1 MDNDLA
7 LHLSK
12 QLLWQAVLIPAPVI
26 GLALLCGFII
36 SLLQAVT
43 QLQDASLTAVPKI
56 LVVLLMLMLCGGWML
71 NHLVSFSR
79 NTLSNRPLV
88 LP

>member
-12 QLLWQAVLIPAPVI
+12 QLLWQALLIPAPVI
-26 GLALLCGFII
+26 GLALISSFIV
-36 SLLQAVT
+36 SLLQAAT
-43 QLQDASLTAVPKI
+43 QIQDTSLSTVPKI

-71 NHLVSFSR
+71 NQLVCFAEHM
-79 NTLSNRPLV
+79 LSNLPVV